1 MKPNILM
8 PTMIFMTRYYN
19 RSRHTNR
26 IVSVSSHLFRILR
39 LTLFALIVSVV
50 SSCQK
55 QVLKIGADILPNSDF
70 VSINSI
76 DTLSIFSYTMSDD
89 SVRTNN
95 PSISYLGQDYDP
107 YFGTTS
113 AGFVSQIRLSARWDG
128 LPFTVD
134 SMKLYLYLLTAKGG
148 GSNVIHSISLYE
160 IADQI
165 YIDSAY
171 YSKTPLNL
179 TLFRI
184 TDIDLPVLRTDTIN
198 SISLRL
204 PGNGVELGN
213 YLLRDTTKLFHSNTT
228 PDFRSYFKGFY
239 FQMNPSSEPL
249 LVSLSLLNDPSAYYN
264 FFILYGHDS
273 SGASKEYSFILDAK
287 NTNVSYN
294 RYSHDYSTAT
304 LGDKMEHRNTTYR
317 DTLSYLQAL
326 NGVYTKVS
334 LPGLEKLKNEGSL
347 GKIAINRARLVVP
360 VKFTKTSTNS
370 YLNSLPQSLRLRY
383 KTSSGSRFDV
393 PDYLMGGVNTADQT
407 HHFFDGTLDS
417 LANVYNFN
425 IPAFVQAYLE
435 DATGN
440 VKPELEIYQGS
451 GTKNVILKANK
462 NKTPVKFDFAYTKF

>member
-19 RSRHTNR
+19 RSRHTRRN
-26 IVSVSSHLFRILR
+26 VSVSSQLFRILR
-39 LTLFALIVSVV
+39 LSLIVLIVSVV
-50 SSCQK
+50 GSCQK
-55 QVLKIGADILPNSDF
+55 QVLKIGADILPNGDF

-76 DTLSIFSYTMSDD
+76 DTLSLFSYTMSDD

-95 PSISYLGQDYDP
+95 PPISYLGQAYDP

-113 AGFVSQIRLSARWDG
+113 AGFVSQIRLNSRWDG

-134 SMKLYLYLLTAKGG
+134 SMKLFLHLLSAKGG
-148 GSNVIHSISLYE
+148 SSSITHSISLYE

-165 YIDSAY
+165 YLDSAY

-179 TLFRI
+179 TGFKI

-198 SISLRL
+198 TVALRL

-213 YLLRDTTKLFHSNTT
+213 YLLRDTLKLFHSNTT
-228 PDFRSYFKGFY
+228 PDFRSYFKGFF

-249 LVSLSLLNDPSAYYN
+249 LVSLSLFNNPSAYYN

-273 SGASKEYSFILDAK
+273 GGTPKEYSFILDAK

-304 LGDKMEHRNTTYR
+304 LGDKMAHRNTTYR

-326 NGVYTKVS
+326 NGVYTTIVI
-334 LPGLEKLKNEGSL
+334 PGLEKLKNDASL

-383 KTSSGSRFDV
+383 KTSKGTRFDV
-393 PDYLMGGVNTADQT
+393 PDYLMASTTSDLN
-407 HHFFDGTLDS
+407 HNFFDGRLDS
-417 LANVYNFN
+417 VANVYKFN
-425 IPAFVQAYLE
+425 IPAFVQAYIE